1 MSIVPLLIR
10 RELQAVLGADGFR
23 DIAATLKGLPGHIVA
38 LGANEGEHVILPP
51 IFTDQ
56 CGGQPHAAA
65 GLNLGG
71 RAEDRAGSKCTS
83 S

>member
-10 RELQAVLGADGFR
+10 RELQVVLGADGLR
-23 DIAATLKGLPGHIVA
+23 DIAATLKGLPRHIVA

-56 CGGQPHAAA
+56 CGGQPHAT